1 MPALDELVPIKY
13 EAPITQFMESVKLV
27 GGRSVLLDPGQDI
40 NALIKSIYPDAS
52 VISSSLPFIEAT
64 LNPDT
69 VDEAS
74 DINGVE
80 DSSLLHCL
88 VLFISLKVS
97 SRFQT

>member
-1 MPALDELVPIKY
+1 M
-13 EAPITQFMESVKLV
+13 
-27 GGRSVLLDPGQDI
+27 
-40 NALIKSIYPDAS
+40 AS
-52 VISSSLPFIEAT
+52 EQ
-64 LNPDT
+64 DT

-97 SRFQT
+97 SRFPL